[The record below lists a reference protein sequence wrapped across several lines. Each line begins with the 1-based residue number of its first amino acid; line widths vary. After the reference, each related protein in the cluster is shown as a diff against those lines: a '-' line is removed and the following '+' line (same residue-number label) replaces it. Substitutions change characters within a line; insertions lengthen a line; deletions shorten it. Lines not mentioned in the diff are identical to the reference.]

1 VTNQTS
7 STIDSKKTP
16 QSRFDLNTL
25 PKEPTLNKPDS
36 SKAFKFLRGIDTFSQ
51 LPESELKAIADFSLF
66 EDLEPGQYITIEG
79 DEASAYGFIVISG
92 CLAMTK
98 TSISGKDLIVE
109 LLQADD
115 IFGLLIM
122 LAAEKLPAQL
132 SARALKKSKIIW
144 VPSGNFISML
154 KINPSLLKDYVAHLI
169 LCLQSSYSLSRGLAH
184 DRVEVRIASVLSSL
198 ALKFAKSSPADGSY
212 TIKFTRHVLAD
223 ITGTTTETAIRVTR
237 AMQRAGLIDIKL
249 PGVIRILN
257 QKALSEIVEA

>member
-1 VTNQTS
+1 MATNLALDDKL
-7 STIDSKKTP
+7 I
-16 QSRFDLNTL
+16 
-25 PKEPTLNKPDS
+25 
-36 SKAFKFLRGIDTFSQ
+36 
-51 LPESELKAIADFSLF
+51 EL
-66 EDLEPGQYITIEG
+66 
-79 DEASAYGFIVISG
+79 
-92 CLAMTK
+92 
-98 TSISGKDLIVE
+98 
-109 LLQADD
+109 
-115 IFGLLIM
+115 
-122 LAAEKLPAQL
+122 
-132 SARALKKSKIIW
+132 ALKIGHHNTKKDA
-144 VPSGNFISML
+144 VTAA
-154 KINPSLLKDYVAHLI
+154 LKDYVAHLI